1 VHRLHLHRAR
11 PRVWIALSAAVAL
24 AALGVVWA
32 DGAISAEPKALRPA
46 PAPATLASL
55 AGATRGAAARGA
67 TLRPGPRGAHWIA
80 AWAASPQAPIGNSFA
95 EAGFRDQTIRE
106 VVFAS
111 AAGSRVRVRLSNA
124 YGSRPLEVG
133 RASVAIQRDGASLV
147 PGSARALTF
156 GGRSSVLIPPRAGIV
171 SDPVS
176 LTIAAESRLAVS
188 LFVPGATGPATQHAE
203 AREITYVGGGDSAL
217 ALSGEHF
224 APQSVSWYF
233 LAGLDVL
240 APARELGTVVTF
252 GDSITD
258 GVGSPIGADARW
270 PNDLARRLAA
280 LGGHTLA
287 VVDEGIG
294 GNRVLN
300 DTPCCGAGAV
310 ARFGRDVAE
319 APGAR
324 DVVLL
329 EGINDINSPRKSGR
343 LSAPHVAVS
352 ALQIVDGYEQIIAL
366 AHAAGLRI
374 FGATLTPFQG
384 SQYWTPGAEA
394 ERESVNRWIRTSHAF
409 AGVIDFAK
417 ALADPGHPLRMAPA
431 LDSGDHLHPNGAGDR
446 AMAAAVNLRMLLR

>member
-1 VHRLHLHRAR
+1 
-11 PRVWIALSAAVAL
+11 VAL
-24 AALGVVWA
+24 VVLAVTWA
-32 DGAISAEPKALRPA
+32 DGALSAEPGTLRPA
-46 PAPATLASL
+46 PSPAALASL
-55 AGATRGAAARGA
+55 TGATRGAVARGA
-67 TLRPGPRGAHWIA
+67 TLRPAPRGDHWIA
-80 AWAASPQAPIGNSFA
+80 TWAASPQAPTGNAVA

-133 RASVAIQRDGASLV
+133 RASVAIQRAGASLV
-147 PGSARALTF
+147 PDSARPLTF
-156 GGRSSVLIPPRAGIV
+156 GGRSSVLIPPGAEIV

-176 LTIAAESRLAVS
+176 LGVAAQDRLAVS
-188 LFVPGATGPATQHAE
+188 LFLPDATGPATQHAQ
-203 AREITYVGGGDSAL
+203 ARETTFAASGDSAL
-217 ALSGEHF
+217 AVGAERF
-224 APQSVSWYF
+224 AAQSVSWYF

-240 APARELGTVVTF
+240 APARELGTVVAL

-258 GVGSPIGADARW
+258 GVGSAIDADARW

-280 LGGHTLA
+280 RSGQTLA
-287 VVDEGIG
+287 VVDAGIG

-374 FGATLTPFQG
+374 FGATITPFEG
-384 SQYWTPGAEA
+384 SRYWTPGGEA
-394 ERESVNRWIRTSHAF
+394 ERESVNRWVRTSHAF
-409 AGVIDFAK
+409 DGVIDFAK
-417 ALADPGHPLRMAPA
+417 ALAEPGDPQRLAVA
-431 LDSGDHLHPNGAGDR
+431 YDSGDHLHPNGAGYR

>member
-1 VHRLHLHRAR
+1 VHRLHFDR
-11 PRVWIALSAAVAL
+11 PRPRAWIALAAAVAL
-24 AALGVVWA
+24 A
-32 DGAISAEPKALRPA
+32 
-46 PAPATLASL
+46 TLAVV
-55 AGATRGAAARGA
+55 ARGA
-67 TLRPGPRGAHWIA
+67 TIRSAPRSGHWIA
-80 AWAASPQAPIGNSFA
+80 TWAAGPQAPVGNPFA

-111 AAGSRVRVRLSNA
+111 AGGSRVRVRLSNV

-133 RASVAIQRDGASLV
+133 RASVAIQREGASLV

-156 GGRSSVLIPPRAGIV
+156 GGRPSVLIRPGAEIV

-176 LTIAAESRLAVS
+176 LPVAAEGRLTVS
-188 LFVPGATGPATQHAE
+188 LFVPDATGPATQHAQ
-203 AREITYVGGGDSAL
+203 AREITYVGRGDSVL

-224 APQSVSWYF
+224 APQSFSWYF

-240 APARELGTVVTF
+240 APTRELGTVVTF

-270 PNDLARRLAA
+270 PNDLARRLDA
-280 LGGHTLA
+280 LSGHTLA

-300 DTPCCGAGAV
+300 DTPCCGAAAV
-310 ARFGRDVAE
+310 ARFERDVAA

-324 DVVLL
+324 DVILL
-329 EGINDINSPRKSGR
+329 EGVNDITSPRKSGR
-343 LSAPHVAVS
+343 LTAPHVAVS
-352 ALQIVDGYEQIIAL
+352 TLQIVDGYERIIAL
-366 AHAAGLRI
+366 AHAARLRI

-384 SQYWTPGAEA
+384 SRYWTPGAET

-409 AGVIDFAK
+409 DGVVDFAK

-431 LDSGDHLHPNGAGDR
+431 LDSGDHLHPNGDGYR
-446 AMAAAVNLRMLLR
+446 AMAAAVNLGTLLR

>member
-1 VHRLHLHRAR
+1 
-11 PRVWIALSAAVAL
+11 
-24 AALGVVWA
+24 
-32 DGAISAEPKALRPA
+32 
-46 PAPATLASL
+46 
-55 AGATRGAAARGA
+55 
-67 TLRPGPRGAHWIA
+67 
-80 AWAASPQAPIGNSFA
+80 
-95 EAGFRDQTIRE
+95 
-106 VVFAS
+106 
-111 AAGSRVRVRLSNA
+111 
-124 YGSRPLEVG
+124 
-133 RASVAIQRDGASLV
+133 
-147 PGSARALTF
+147 
-156 GGRSSVLIPPRAGIV
+156 
-171 SDPVS
+171 
-176 LTIAAESRLAVS
+176 
-188 LFVPGATGPATQHAE
+188 
-203 AREITYVGGGDSAL
+203 VGGGDSAL
-217 ALSGEHF
+217 AVSGEHF

-240 APARELGTVVTF
+240 APARDLGTVVTF

-287 VVDEGIG
+287 VIDEGIG

-300 DTPCCGAGAV
+300 DTPCCGVGAV

-329 EGINDINSPRKSGR
+329 EGINDITSPRKSGR

-352 ALQIVDGYEQIIAL
+352 ALQIVDGYEQIIGL
-366 AHAAGLRI
+366 AHAAGMRI

-409 AGVIDFAK
+409 DGVIDFAK

-431 LDSGDHLHPNGAGDR
+431 LDSGDHLHPDGAGYR
-446 AMAAAVNLRMLLR
+446 AMAAAVNLGMLLR